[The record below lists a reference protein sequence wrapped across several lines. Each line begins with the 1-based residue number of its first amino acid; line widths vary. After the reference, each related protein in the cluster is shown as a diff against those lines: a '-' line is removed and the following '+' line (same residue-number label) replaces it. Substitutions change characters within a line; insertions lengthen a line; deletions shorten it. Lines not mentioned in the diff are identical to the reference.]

1 MPSDLIPSNPTI
13 TRADLTDFD
22 PEEPL
27 LTWRQLQVLK
37 WVQEGKSSWEIG
49 AIIGISG
56 RTVEGHLRK
65 IYAQLDVHTRLHAV
79 LRAHDLGLLPRR
91 PVRG

>member
-1 MPSDLIPSNPTI
+1 VPSNATSTSPST
-13 TRADLTDFD
+13 AYGDFADFD
-22 PEEPL
+22 SEEPL
-27 LTWRQLQVLK
+27 LTWRQVQVLK
-37 WVQEGKSSWEIG
+37 WAQEGKSSWEIG

-65 IYAQLDVHTRLHAV
+65 IYARLDVHTRLHAV
-79 LRAHDLGLLPRR
+79 LRAHELGLLPRR

>member
-1 MPSDLIPSNPTI
+1 MSSNAIPSSQT
-13 TRADLTDFD
+13 TAYSAFAADD
-22 PEEPL
+22 PEAPL
-27 LTWRQLQVLK
+27 LTWRQIQILK

-65 IYAQLDVHTRLHAV
+65 IYVRLDVHTRLHAV